1 MQEYPK
7 AIYKGGDTSGEC
19 RVVFDSE
26 EESALSKEGFAPIGQ
41 EPATAEPAKRRGRP
55 PKVVAEGGEQ

>member
-19 RVVFDSE
+19 RVVFDSA
-26 EESALSKEGFAPIGQ
+26 EESTLSKEGFAPVGQ
-41 EPATAEPAKRRGRP
+41 EIAAEPAKRRGRP
-55 PKVVAEGGEQ
+55 PKIVAEGVDQ